1 MQTVDSGAA
10 RSSRWPLSFA
20 AIGVLIL
27 SGCVPPL
34 VPAGPGDPQ
43 PPAPI
48 DFSRALQLGNM
59 AFDVTANKAVSNATL
74 RQRYGSATVDA
85 LVFSTVLPGDDGVS
99 RFMILTDN
107 RARRHTLV
115 LAGTNTQIQWAVDAA
130 TALIFQDDVNGNVHV
145 GWHTLSFG
153 VFNNLLPDLRS
164 DYPITVTGF
173 SLGAA
178 VSCIVSEYLIFAGY
192 TVDEVVT
199 FGQPRITD
207 STGIPT
213 FGTLPIT
220 RFVNDGD
227 PFPNM
232 KASGSPAVHFGPM
245 VVLYDGGFYAY
256 VPANDPAQEVGTR
269 PFEDF
274 ADNEFGFHAEDL
286 YRQRLSAK
294 LAAPTQVVYVP

>member
-1 MQTVDSGAA
+1 MRAVDSGAE
-10 RSSRWPLSFA
+10 RTSRWSLSFA

-48 DFSRALQLGNM
+48 DFARALQLGNM
-59 AFDVTANKAVSNATL
+59 AFDVTANKTVSNATL

-99 RFMILTDN
+99 RFMILTDTK
-107 RARRHTLV
+107 ARRHTLV
-115 LAGTNTQIQWAVDAA
+115 LAGTNTQIQWAVDSL
-130 TALIFQDDVNGNVHV
+130 TALIFQDDVNANVHV
-145 GWHTLSFG
+145 GWHTLAFG

-164 DYPITVTGF
+164 DYPITVAGF

-178 VSCIVSEYLIFAGY
+178 LSCIVSEYLIFAGY

-227 PFPNM
+227 PFPYMNVD
-232 KASGSPAVHFGPM
+232 SVSVYPDPESPLEVLHDEEVAAVVQIGDGPG
-245 VVLYDGGFYAY
+245 DGGHEAERAESKDKGAFDSLEA
-256 VPANDPAQEVGTR
+256 PVG
-269 PFEDF
+269 
-274 ADNEFGFHAEDL
+274 
-286 YRQRLSAK
+286 
-294 LAAPTQVVYVP
+294 APKHRD